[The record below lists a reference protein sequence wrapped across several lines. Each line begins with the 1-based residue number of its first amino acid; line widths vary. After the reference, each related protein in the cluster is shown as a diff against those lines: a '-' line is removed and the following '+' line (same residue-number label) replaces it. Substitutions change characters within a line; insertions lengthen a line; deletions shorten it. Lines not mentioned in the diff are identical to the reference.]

1 MIPGKQSQEIGF
13 AVAKLSKKQ
22 RRKEEKR
29 ELVEVEASRKKS
41 KRDRSKVKKQK
52 QVVNRKERK
61 VKESL
66 NRAAERAAFDN
77 ILEEY
82 TPDQGKFLLLHQ
94 YLLTAKYHLL
104 IIIIL

>member
-29 ELVEVEASRKKS
+29 ELAEVEASRKKA

-66 NRAAERAAFDN
+66 NRAAELVAFDN
-77 ILEEY
+77 VLEEY
-82 TPDQGKFLLLHQ
+82 TTDQGKFLLLHQ
-94 YLLTAKYHLL
+94 YLLKKYHLL